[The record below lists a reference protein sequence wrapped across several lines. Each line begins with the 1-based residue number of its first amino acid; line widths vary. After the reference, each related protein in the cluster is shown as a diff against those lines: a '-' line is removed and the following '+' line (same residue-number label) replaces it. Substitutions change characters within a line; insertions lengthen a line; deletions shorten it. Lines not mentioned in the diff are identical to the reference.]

1 MTAVAENATRR
12 SIKRWVPLATWTG
25 LTIALVIGGQ
35 SLPWR
40 HAADQMRQAAPSWL
54 LVALLAN
61 FAILPLWA
69 TEWRLLVPGAVRMP
83 YTRMCEVVAVTAAV
97 LNSIPFFAG
106 EVSAVALLMSRGG
119 LARGAALS
127 VLAMDQLLVGFAK
140 LSVLAVTALT
150 APIPD
155 WLRAGILSLVG
166 AVTLLATVLV
176 LLAYRW
182 THLRDRLLTQPSR
195 VRRAIASVAAW
206 GVHFDALRERRRA
219 LGVASLALGKKGAE
233 LLAIVAIQ
241 VAFGLEPS
249 VAMGLLVLS
258 ALAITTLLPLAP
270 ANFGVYEGTV
280 FTAYVYAGVPADVAL
295 GLAVLQHLCFL
306 LPPLATG
313 YVVLTMRQVRRD
325 QRLAP

>member
-1 MTAVAENATRR
+1 MTALAENPTQRPF
-12 SIKRWVPLATWTG
+12 KRWVPLAIWTA
-25 LTIALVIGGQ
+25 LTIALVMAGR

-61 FAILPLWA
+61 LAILPLWA
-69 TEWRLLVPGAVRMP
+69 AEWRLLVPGAARMP
-83 YTRMCEVVAVTAAV
+83 YARMTEVVAVTAAV
-97 LNSIPFFAG
+97 LNSIPLFAG
-106 EVSAVALLMSRGG
+106 EASAVALLMSRGG
-119 LARGAALS
+119 LTRGAALS

-155 WLRAGILSLVG
+155 WLRAGILSLIG
-166 AVTLLATVLV
+166 AVTVLAALLVF
-176 LLAYRW
+176 LAYRW
-182 THLRDRLLTQPSR
+182 TDLRDRLLSQPSR
-195 VRRAIASVAAW
+195 VRRAIASLAAW
-206 GVHFDALRERRRA
+206 GIHFDALREGRRA
-219 LGVASLALGKKGAE
+219 LGVASLALGKKAAE

-249 VAMGLLVLS
+249 VALGLLVLS

-270 ANFGVYEGTV
+270 ANLGVYEGTV
-280 FTAYVYAGVPADVAL
+280 FAVYVYAGVPADVAL
-295 GLAVLQHLCFL
+295 ALAVVQHLCFL

-313 YVVLTMRQVRRD
+313 YLILTMRQVRRD